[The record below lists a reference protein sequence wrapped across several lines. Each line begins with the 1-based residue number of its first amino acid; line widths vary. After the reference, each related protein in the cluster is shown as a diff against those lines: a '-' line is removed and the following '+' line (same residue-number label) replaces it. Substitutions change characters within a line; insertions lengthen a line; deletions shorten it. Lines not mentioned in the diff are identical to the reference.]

1 MDKKIVAFCCENSAL
16 KAADCVGDASVLQA
30 VELVRL
36 PCTGKVEIGLLLQC
50 LEEGHPGVL
59 VLGCPVDNCKYLIGS
74 TRARKRVGMTREILK
89 EAGLNEER
97 VRMDYLSSVDT
108 YKFERI
114 VREMQARLV
123 AAATPAAPGPGSAPV
138 PGVPTA
144 AGAEHAP
151 TAGQSKAPAKA
162 AAKGGQR

>member
-1 MDKKIVAFCCENSAL
+1 MDKRIVAFCCENSAL
-16 KAADCVGDASVLQA
+16 KAAEGVEDASVLEA

-36 PCTGKVEIGLLLQC
+36 PCTGKVEVGLLLQC
-50 LEEGHPGVL
+50 LEEGRPGVL

-74 TRARKRVGMTREILK
+74 TRARKRVAMTRKILK

-97 VRMDYLSSVDT
+97 VHMDYLASVDS

-114 VREMQARLV
+114 VREMQARL
-123 AAATPAAPGPGSAPV
+123 AAGKTPE
-138 PGVPTA
+138 A
-144 AGAEHAP
+144 AGAP
-151 TAGQSKAPAKA
+151 A